1 MKARHFVL
9 VILLLGL
16 ILTVGCT
23 TQVKADIDGAD
34 KIISSS
40 ESKKE
45 TSTFSNDKNNVKPE
59 QSKPESENA
68 KESVTTSASSPHSY
82 ASSGTEQ
89 KAQPEKTTASK
100 PSSNSKPTEQTT
112 KPQKPASNPNKPTE
126 SKPEKTTK
134 PETKPPATA
143 EPKPEFDINH
153 WINYAKNYAKQVGL
167 TLNSCA
173 VDCWDNPIGAG
184 SNSVYLERDIQS
196 RLNRYA
202 KDEDI
207 TDVWIWAEKT
217 GNGNYELYIGY
228 A

>member
-89 KAQPEKTTASK
+89 KHNPKN
-100 PSSNSKPTEQTT
+100 NSFK
-112 KPQKPASNPNKPTE
+112 
-126 SKPEKTTK
+126 
-134 PETKPPATA
+134 
-143 EPKPEFDINH
+143 
-153 WINYAKNYAKQVGL
+153 AK
-167 TLNSCA
+167 
-173 VDCWDNPIGAG
+173 
-184 SNSVYLERDIQS
+184 
-196 RLNRYA
+196 
-202 KDEDI
+202 
-207 TDVWIWAEKT
+207 
-217 GNGNYELYIGY
+217 
-228 A
+228 

>member
-1 MKARHFVL
+1 MKARRFAL

-23 TQVKADIDGAD
+23 TQVKADIDSAD
-34 KIISSS
+34 KTISSS

-45 TSTFSNDKNNVKPE
+45 TSTFSDDENNVKPE

-82 ASSGTEQ
+82 ASSGTER
-89 KAQPEKTTASK
+89 KTLPEKATASK
-100 PSSNSKPTEQTT
+100 ASNNSEPMEHTT

-126 SKPEKTTK
+126 SKPEETTK
-134 PETKPPATA
+134 PETKPTVTA

-167 TLNSCA
+167 TLNSSA

-217 GNGNYELYIGY
+217 GNGNYDLYIGY

>member
-89 KAQPEKTTASK
+89 KAQPEKQQLQSQVVIPNQRNRPQSRRSLQAI
-100 PSSNSKPTEQTT
+100 QTSR
-112 KPQKPASNPNKPTE
+112 P

-173 VDCWDNPIGAG
+173 VDC
-184 SNSVYLERDIQS
+184 
-196 RLNRYA
+196 
-202 KDEDI
+202 
-207 TDVWIWAEKT
+207 
-217 GNGNYELYIGY
+217 
-228 A
+228 